1 MDSSD
6 RLKEQLKF
14 LNRALGLGKQ
24 KLTETSTVGQLL
36 EAIDKD
42 NCVLMLV
49 TKDEMVISLVDLF
62 SSLLEAMRKQ

>member
-1 MDSSD
+1 MDSD
-6 RLKEQLKF
+6 RLREQLAS
-14 LNRALGLGKQ
+14 LNKVLNLGDQ

-36 EAIDKD
+36 EAIDKED
-42 NCVLMLV
+42 CVLMLV

>member
-1 MDSSD
+1 MDSD
-6 RLKEQLKF
+6 RLREQLAS
-14 LNRALGLGKQ
+14 LNKVLNLGDQ